1 MDITVLWRPS
11 EVALCGMHRPGLAG
25 TRPGQGR
32 LEGPNMQGSASPF
45 LLGVFS
51 PLSAKVYILD
61 IPQHT
66 QRVTLATSLHF
77 VASDL
82 NSSSVLILQPP

>member
-1 MDITVLWRPS
+1 
-11 EVALCGMHRPGLAG
+11 
-25 TRPGQGR
+25 
-32 LEGPNMQGSASPF
+32 MQGSASPF

-66 QRVTLATSLHF
+66 QRVTLATSLYF

>member
-1 MDITVLWRPS
+1 MRS
-11 EVALCGMHRPGLAG
+11 
-25 TRPGQGR
+25 
-32 LEGPNMQGSASPF
+32 SASPF

-66 QRVTLATSLHF
+66 QSHPCNILTFCCFRSKFLF
-77 VASDL
+77 
-82 NSSSVLILQPP
+82 SSYLTTP